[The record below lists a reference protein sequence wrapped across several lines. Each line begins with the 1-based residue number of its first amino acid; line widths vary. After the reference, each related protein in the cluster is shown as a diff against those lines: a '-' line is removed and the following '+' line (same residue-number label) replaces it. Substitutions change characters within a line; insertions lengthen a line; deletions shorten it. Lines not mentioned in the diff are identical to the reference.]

1 MMKRDSFADFLS
13 SGDTLRVFKDERLL
27 FSSKKKMLLPVIEYI
42 DTCSD
47 GNRDVVVFDKLVG
60 NAAALLAVK
69 AGCAEIFSPL
79 GSEAAVRTFE
89 RYGIKYHLV
98 KVVPHVKTPAG
109 KN

>member
-13 SGDTLRVFKDERLL
+13 SGDTLRMYKDERLL
-27 FSSKKKMLLPVIEYI
+27 FSSKKKMLLPIIEYI
-42 DTCSD
+42 DGYGD
-47 GNRDVVVFDKLVG
+47 GNHGVLIFDKVVG

-69 AGCAEIFSPL
+69 AGCAEVMSPL

-98 KVVPHVKTPAG
+98 KVVPQVKTPAG
-109 KN
+109 KS

>member
-1 MMKRDSFADFLS
+1 MDTNYFNDFLS
-13 SGDTLRVFKDERLL
+13 SSDTLRMYKDERLL
-27 FSSKKKMLLPVIEYI
+27 FSSKKKMLLPIIEYI
-42 DTCSD
+42 DGYGD
-47 GNRDVVVFDKLVG
+47 GNHGVLIFDKVVG

-69 AGCAEIFSPL
+69 AGCAEVMSPL

-109 KN
+109 KS